1 MTCIC
6 YIYSEYK
13 REQAICYITA
23 LQWILDYYY
32 RGVRSWGW
40 YYPHHYAPFISDLKN
55 FRDHEIKFERG
66 KPFLPFQQV
75 NIFCQMQIN
84 NPILLYL
91 FSRFYSYSYWQFYRQ
106 LVKIFYRQHIES

>member
-1 MTCIC
+1 MRRLCCRISYGRQTTNLDNAFIM
-6 YIYSEYK
+6 YGFYALHRNLFSEYK
-13 REQAICYITA
+13 KEQAICYITA

-55 FRDHEIKFERG
+55 FKDHVIKFDLG

-75 NIFCQMQIN
+75 NIKYT
-84 NPILLYL
+84 L
-91 FSRFYSYSYWQFYRQ
+91 
-106 LVKIFYRQHIES
+106 H